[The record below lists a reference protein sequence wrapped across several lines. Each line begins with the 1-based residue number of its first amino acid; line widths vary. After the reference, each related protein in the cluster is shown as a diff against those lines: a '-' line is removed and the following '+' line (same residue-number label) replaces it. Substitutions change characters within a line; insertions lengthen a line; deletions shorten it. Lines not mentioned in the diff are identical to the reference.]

1 LQNSFFIDRKK
12 AYAAENPSTTN
23 IVAVFVDKD
32 IYKDIAT
39 NIVRYTTKYIQ
50 KKIANSKAVV
60 LPIDTTTLQAHEIS
74 QILENMY
81 FE

>member
-1 LQNSFFIDRKK
+1 MQNSIFIDWKK
-12 AYAAENPSTTN
+12 VYAAENPSTTN
-23 IVAVFVDKD
+23 LVAVFVDKN
-32 IYKDIAT
+32 IYKDIQA
-39 NIVRYTTKYIQ
+39 NLVRYTTTYIQ

-60 LPIDTTTLQAHEIS
+60 LPIDTTTLKAHEIS